1 MSADVVRFTSVT
13 PNLIVQDITRSLAF
27 YRDVLGFAVKETV
40 PGEAPFVFIWLE
52 RGGVTVFLNDATAI
66 ATELPAHTLAFG
78 GTGTLFVIIEGVD
91 LLHATLAPQLD
102 IVMSL
107 RTQPYG
113 MREFAVLDPDGH
125 LITFAE
131 RVG

>member
-27 YRDVLGFAVKETV
+27 YRDMLGFAVKETV
-40 PGEAPFVFIWLE
+40 PGEAPFIFIWLE

-66 ATELPAHTLAFG
+66 AKELPAYTPAFG
-78 GTGTLFVIIEGVD
+78 GTGTLFVIVEGVD

-113 MREFAVLDPDGH
+113 MR
-125 LITFAE
+125 
-131 RVG
+131 